1 MTVSSSGLSLG
12 LRAKWSAI
20 ISARPMSRVRTAL
33 HSSKLLKSFEMPMLA
48 SISASVMRFVPSG
61 SETVSLHS
69 SFEIL
74 AMSVPKWSVSIDSAF
89 WSIVSPRP
97 LTNCCN
103 HEAIS

>member
-1 MTVSSSGLSLG
+1 
-12 LRAKWSAI
+12 
-20 ISARPMSRVRTAL
+20 
-33 HSSKLLKSFEMPMLA
+33 
-48 SISASVMRFVPSG
+48 MRFVPSG

-74 AMSVPKWSVSIDSAF
+74 AMSVPRWSVSIDSAF